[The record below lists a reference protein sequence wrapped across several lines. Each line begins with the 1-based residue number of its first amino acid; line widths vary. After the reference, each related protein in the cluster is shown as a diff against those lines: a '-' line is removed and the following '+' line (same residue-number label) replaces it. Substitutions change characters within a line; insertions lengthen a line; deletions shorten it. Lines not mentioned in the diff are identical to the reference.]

1 MNAVITYKEISDFL
15 EKEFKVRP
23 KFTTIDV
30 KTFEVSYK
38 LGVFM
43 PVIAVKFRIEAMRKD
58 IVCLSYECGNPASL
72 MIAGVV
78 AYLEEKIPSGIE
90 VNVADKRV
98 NIYPQRFK
106 QIENVLEHIAL
117 SNITFEN
124 NSANVELTMV

>member
-1 MNAVITYKEISDFL
+1 MNVAITYKEISDFL

-30 KTFEVSYK
+30 KTFEVSSK
-38 LGVFM
+38 PGVIM

-117 SNITFEN
+117 SNITFED